1 MAIGKS
7 SRIVDSDKPVAE
19 LFASAER
26 ALAAIG
32 TVKESDQQ
40 GGRLRGATRYGLQ
53 KVKLTIEV
61 CATDSGSR
69 MTVLGGS
76 DDIAGV
82 GANQGIAR
90 LLEVLE
96 NPEKAQGDADYLKR
110 GMSKATI
117 AWVLAGFV
125 VLLLLIVL
133 RGWLAVN

>member
-1 MAIGKS
+1 
-7 SRIVDSDKPVAE
+7 
-19 LFASAER
+19 
-26 ALAAIG
+26 
-32 TVKESDQQ
+32 
-40 GGRLRGATRYGLQ
+40 
-53 KVKLTIEV
+53 
-61 CATDSGSR
+61 

-117 AWVLAGFV
+117 AWVLAGFI